1 MTMITNTQENVF
13 GVSNHASG
21 VIVSDATTAA
31 GETITLGFAPRMI
44 RFNNLTDRI
53 SDEWYL
59 GLQEAKLQTGIRALT
74 AKLDADAGVTDTN
87 YAALWNPASS
97 SLAVLRASI
106 QGIALKLDADGG
118 VTDTTYYSLWNP
130 SAPTE
135 SVLRASFNGILA
147 KLDADAGVTDT
158 NYSATLILTANASLH
173 TVANGTRTND
183 VTNGI
188 EVVGNTFV
196 LTATTMVASKTFCW
210 EALG

>member
-13 GVSNHASG
+13 GVANHTTGA
-21 VIVSDATTAA
+21 IVTDATTATS
-31 GETITLGFAPRMI
+31 ETITLGFAPRMI

-53 SDEWYL
+53 SDVWYL

-87 YAALWNPASS
+87 YGALWNPAASD
-97 SLAVLRASI
+97 LTTLRNSI
-106 QGIALKLDADGG
+106 RGIAAKLDLDAG
-118 VTDTTYYSLWNP
+118 VTDTNYIALWNP
-130 SAPTE
+130 LTVTE
-135 SVLRASFNGILA
+135 AVLRASFNGILA
-147 KLDADAGVTDT
+147 KLDLDAGVTDT
-158 NYSATLILTANASLH
+158 NYSSTLILTANVALH
-173 TVANGTRTND
+173 MVAAGTVTND

-188 EVVGNTFV
+188 QVVDNTFI

>member
-1 MTMITNTQENVF
+1 MITNTQENVF

-21 VIVSDATTAA
+21 TIVTDATTAT
-31 GETITLGFAPRMI
+31 GETITLGFAPRVI
-44 RFNNLTDRI
+44 RFHNLTDRI

-59 GLQEAKLQTGIRALT
+59 GLQEAKLQTAIRGLT
-74 AKLDADAGVTDTN
+74 AKLDADATVTDTN

-158 NYSATLILTANASLH
+158 NYSATYILTANASLH
-173 TVANGTRTND
+173 TVANGTRTSD

-188 EVVGNTFV
+188 EVSGSTFI
-196 LTATTMVASKTFCW
+196 LTATTMVASKTFVW